1 MPFDH
6 QKLDVYH
13 RALDAMEA
21 CDEVLELLPPGRAH
35 RRSQVSRAADS
46 IVANIA
52 EGAGEFSPKE
62 KARFY
67 RMARRSAIEVAAWLD
82 IIARRGDAP
91 QPMID
96 HALARLEPVVAMLV
110 RRILASAQR
119 A

>member
-1 MPFDH
+1 VRVV
-6 QKLDVYH
+6 L
-13 RALDAMEA
+13 AL
-21 CDEVLELLPPGRAH
+21 V
-35 RRSQVSRAADS
+35 AA
-46 IVANIA
+46 
-52 EGAGEFSPKE
+52 
-62 KARFY
+62 ARFY
-67 RMARRSAIEVAAWLD
+67 RMARRAAIEVAAWLD

>member
-1 MPFDH
+1 MAFDH
-6 QKLDVYH
+6 HKLDVYR

-21 CDEVLELLPPGRAH
+21 CDEIIEKLPPGRSH
-35 RRSQVSRAADS
+35 RRSQISKAADS

-82 IIARRGDAP
+82 IVARRGDAP

-96 HALARLEPVVAMLV
+96 HAIAQLEPVVAMLV
-110 RRILASAQR
+110 RLIKASAR
-119 A
+119 RT